1 MSDML
6 PDTPMEAQH
15 NHFSIGDPF
24 AQPDA
29 TCSIGVQRRVIR
41 RAIVPA
47 GHPHPPRRGGLR
59 SANPLAVYLNEA
71 TL

>member
-1 MSDML
+1 
-6 PDTPMEAQH
+6 MEAQH

-29 TCSIGVQRRVIR
+29 TCSIGVQRRVLR
-41 RAIVPA
+41 HAKLPA
-47 GHPHPPRRGGLR
+47 GYPHPPRRGGQH
-59 SANPLAVYLNEA
+59 SANKLAAYLNEA